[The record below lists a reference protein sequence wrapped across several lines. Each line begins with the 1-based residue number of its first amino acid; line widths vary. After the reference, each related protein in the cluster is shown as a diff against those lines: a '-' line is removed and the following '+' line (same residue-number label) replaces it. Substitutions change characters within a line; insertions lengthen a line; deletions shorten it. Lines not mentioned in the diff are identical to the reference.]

1 LNEQVPAE
9 VSSSLAHGLW
19 PSPISP
25 RSLAQGIRLS
35 EVCWDTDGQTLVWL
49 EGRSDRGVLV
59 SARLDRPAPLDAT
72 SDLSVRAFVGY
83 GGGDFTV
90 GLGKAYFVSDGR
102 IYSVPLSGGTPKA
115 LTPPFGQAAS
125 PALSPDG
132 RWLIYVHSDESTDCI
147 AIVDVDGRYWPQKL
161 ASGRDFYMQPR
172 WHPNG
177 DRIAWVAWDHP
188 RMPWDGTD
196 IWLAGLDFSGSLPRV
211 STENKIAGGHDV
223 SVFQPEF
230 SPDGGSIA
238 YCSDESGFS
247 QLYLHS
253 LNSGSVARLTD
264 DSFEYGRPAW
274 VQGMRTYSFAGPSL
288 IACVRRRDGFDSLQ
302 VVETSGRRIDL
313 PAGFGRYSDIA
324 HPVCSPD
331 GTKVAAVVST
341 PDIPPRIVSFDLESR
356 DERVWAHS
364 ISANV
369 LPSQLARPEAIAWR
383 SLEGEAY
390 GLFYPPVRGRQQSPG
405 LPPLV
410 VIVHGGPTSQ
420 MGATYHAQSQF
431 LTTRGYAVLEVNY
444 RGSTGYGREYMLRL
458 RGNWGIY
465 DVEDSVA
472 GATFLAEQGRVDPR
486 RRVIMGGSAGGFT
499 VLQTLVTHAGFFT
512 AAVCMYGVSNQFT
525 LATDTH
531 KFEQHYLDSLLGP
544 LPQAA
549 DVYRERS
556 PIFHADKI
564 SDPIALFQGD
574 IDRVVPRAQSDE
586 IVASLRQRNIPHEY
600 HVFEGEGHGWRK
612 SSTIEAFYS
621 ALDRFLRQYVVFA

>member
-1 LNEQVPAE
+1 
-9 VSSSLAHGLW
+9 
-19 PSPISP
+19 
-25 RSLAQGIRLS
+25 
-35 EVCWDTDGQTLVWL
+35 
-49 EGRSDRGVLV
+49 
-59 SARLDRPAPLDAT
+59 
-72 SDLSVRAFVGY
+72 
-83 GGGDFTV
+83 
-90 GLGKAYFVSDGR
+90 LGKAYFVSDGR

-356 DERVWAHS
+356 DDVSGRTASPPTCSPHS
-364 ISANV
+364 W
-369 LPSQLARPEAIAWR
+369 L
-383 SLEGEAY
+383 
-390 GLFYPPVRGRQQSPG
+390 GRKQ
-405 LPPLV
+405 
-410 VIVHGGPTSQ
+410 
-420 MGATYHAQSQF
+420 
-431 LTTRGYAVLEVNY
+431 
-444 RGSTGYGREYMLRL
+444 L
-458 RGNWGIY
+458 RG
-465 DVEDSVA
+465 VRSRA
-472 GATFLAEQGRVDPR
+472 KP
-486 RRVIMGGSAGGFT
+486 MG
-499 VLQTLVTHAGFFT
+499 
-512 AAVCMYGVSNQFT
+512 CFT
-525 LATDTH
+525 LRYAGDS
-531 KFEQHYLDSLLGP
+531 KALAYLRWS
-544 LPQAA
+544 
-549 DVYRERS
+549 
-556 PIFHADKI
+556 
-564 SDPIALFQGD
+564 
-574 IDRVVPRAQSDE
+574 
-586 IVASLRQRNIPHEY
+586 
-600 HVFEGEGHGWRK
+600 
-612 SSTIEAFYS
+612 
-621 ALDRFLRQYVVFA
+621 

>member
-1 LNEQVPAE
+1 LNERGAAE

-19 PSPISP
+19 PSPISS

-59 SARLDRPAPLDAT
+59 SARLDRPAPVDLT

-90 GLGKAYFVSDGR
+90 GLGHAYFVSNGR
-102 IYSVPLSGGTPKA
+102 IYSVPLSGGTPRA

-132 RWLIYVHSDESTDCI
+132 HWLMYVHSDESTDCI
-147 AIVDVDGRYWPQKL
+147 AVVDTEGRSWPQKL
-161 ASGRDFYMQPR
+161 AAGRDFYMQPR
-172 WHPNG
+172 WHPDG

-188 RMPWDGTD
+188 RMPWDGSEL
-196 IWLAGLDFSGSLPRV
+196 WLAGLDCSGALPRIAV
-211 STENKIAGGHDV
+211 EEKIAGGHDV
-223 SVFQPEF
+223 SIFQPEF
-230 SPDGGSIA
+230 SPDGRAIA
-238 YCSDESGFS
+238 YCSDESGSS
-247 QLYLHS
+247 QLYLQT
-253 LNSGSVARLTD
+253 LDSGSTSRLTN
-264 DSFEYGRPAW
+264 DSCEYARPAW
-274 VQGMRTYSFAGPSL
+274 VQGMRTYSFAAASRL
-288 IACVRRRDGFDSLQ
+288 ACVCRQDGFDALQ
-302 VVETSGRRIDL
+302 VVEASGGRLDL
-313 PAGFGRYSDIA
+313 PADFARYSDIT

-331 GTKVAAVVST
+331 GTKVAAVVSA
-341 PDIPPRIVSFDLESR
+341 PELPPRIASFDLEARS
-356 DERVWAHS
+356 ERVWAHS

-369 LPSQLARPEAIAWR
+369 LPTQLARPEAIAWP
-383 SLEGEAY
+383 SLDGEAY
-390 GLFYPPVRGRQQSPG
+390 GLFYPPARGRHQSPG

-420 MGATYHAQSQF
+420 MGAAYHAQTQF
-431 LTTRGYAVLEVNY
+431 LTTRGFAVLEVNY

-465 DVEDSVA
+465 DVEDSVS
-472 GATFLAEQGRVDPR
+472 GATFLAGQRRVDPR
-486 RRVIMGGSAGGFT
+486 RRVIVGGSAGGFT
-499 VLQTLVTHAGFFT
+499 VLQTLVTHPGFFT

-525 LATDTH
+525 LAIDTH

-549 DVYRERS
+549 DIYRERS
-556 PIFHADKI
+556 PIYHADKI
-564 SDPIALFQGD
+564 IDPISVFQGD

-586 IVASLRQRNIPHEY
+586 IVASLRQRNIAHEY

-612 SSTIEAFYS
+612 SATIETFYT